1 MQTTNANGQTR
12 KNLASQLDR
21 LDHILD
27 GLADGLNEAV
37 AGAVKEAVGL
47 AVQQSI
53 QAVLAE
59 VLTNP
64 DLLVMLRGLAA
75 LPATDPDATAP
86 PSGPR
91 LGQRLGRVV
100 EKVASGV
107 RAAARAC
114 CQAGRQVRQSAEN
127 LLHQAGQACATLCRP
142 VRRFAASAWGIC
154 RASWPYK
161 SRVLLAV
168 GVAASAG
175 PGAYAAGPWLAA
187 VTGGL
192 GGPLLTNAL
201 RGACALQRQFAE
213 WSAGWAVRSQHN
225 GPRASRALAA

>member
-21 LDHILD
+21 LDGILD

-47 AVQQSI
+47 AVQQSV
-53 QAVLAE
+53 QAVLTE
-59 VLTNP
+59 VLSNP
-64 DLLVMLRGLAA
+64 DLLALLRGLAA
-75 LPATDPDATAP
+75 LPATEQDANAP
-86 PSGPR
+86 PPGPR
-91 LGQRLGRVV
+91 LGQRFGRVV
-100 EKVASGV
+100 AKVASGV

-114 CQAGRQVRQSAEN
+114 GRAGQEVRQAAEN
-127 LLHQAGQACATLCRP
+127 LLHQAGQVCASLCRP

-154 RASWPYK
+154 RAAWAYR
-161 SRVLLAV
+161 SRALLVV

-175 PGAYAAGPWLAA
+175 LGAYAAGPWLAA

-201 RGACALQRQFAE
+201 RAAGALQRQFA
-213 WSAGWAVRSQHN
+213 GWAVRSRHS
-225 GPRASRALAA
+225 GPRAGRTLAA

>member
-1 MQTTNANGQTR
+1 MQTTNPNGQTR

-21 LDHILD
+21 LDRILD
-27 GLADGLNEAV
+27 GLANGLNEAV

-47 AVQQSI
+47 AVQQSV
-53 QAVLAE
+53 QAVLTE

-64 DLLVMLRGLAA
+64 DLQAMLRGLAA
-75 LPATDPDATAP
+75 LPATDQDTTAP
-86 PSGPR
+86 PPGPR
-91 LGQRLGRVV
+91 MGRSFGRVV

-114 CQAGRQVRQSAEN
+114 GQAGRQVRQAAEN
-127 LLHQAGQACATLCRP
+127 LLQQARQTGAALCRP

-154 RASWPYK
+154 RAAWAYR
-161 SRVLLAV
+161 SRALLVV

-175 PGAYAAGPWLAA
+175 LGAYAAGPWLAA

-201 RGACALQRQFAE
+201 RAAGAMQRQFAG
-213 WSAGWAVRSQHN
+213 WSAGGAVRSQHN
-225 GPRASRALAA
+225 APRASRTLAT